1 MPTAITV
8 ELPKDALHRLME
20 GYRRGD
26 PKLLALLKEFGIVA
40 ILPAASQQAPR
51 QKQQENPCPT

>member
-8 ELPKDALHRLME
+8 ELPQQALQRLIE

-26 PKLLALLKEFGIVA
+26 PRLLALLKEFGIVA
-40 ILPAASQQAPR
+40 IRPAAPQQAPC
-51 QKQQENPCPT
+51 QTQQENPCPT

>member
-1 MPTAITV
+1 MTTAITV
-8 ELPKDALHRLME
+8 ELPQEGLQRLME

-40 ILPAASQQAPR
+40 ILPAALQKAPCQQR
-51 QKQQENPCPT
+51 QENPCPK